1 MRAAERK
8 TFADALYADRRGRQH
23 APAGRGN
30 GQRRTLEIA
39 EQLAG
44 IGVLRRAHHIAGR
57 ALFLN
62 FTVAKDQQS
71 VGAFRRQ
78 RQIVGHEQHRR
89 AGLPAQRIQQVE
101 DPFLYR
107 HVEGAGGLIGND

>member
-1 MRAAERK
+1 V
-8 TFADALYADRRGRQH
+8 
-23 APAGRGN
+23 
-30 GQRRTLEIA
+30 RT
-39 EQLAG
+39 
-44 IGVLRRAHHIAGR
+44 IAGG

-62 FTVAKDQQS
+62 LAVAKHQQP

-78 RQIVGHEQHRR
+78 RQIVGDEQHRR

-101 DPFLYR
+101 NPFLYR